1 MSAKANTIK
10 SATLDEDS
18 SEWKQPPGHSGV
30 DREAVTFPA
39 PQTLYR
45 DPTDIRT
52 ILSLTWMG
60 LLFTALLLMSVGLN
74 IYQYLRRPDRIVV
87 DRSSGRVLMINDREY
102 GATDAVQL
110 GPDRLTAD
118 DKKYISREFVRL
130 IYGIDPA
137 TRAKDMEQAIR
148 MLVPSSAVK
157 FARWLKETGILDKQ
171 RAESWQTTWTE
182 QNTEVDRIDPYTVR
196 ILGRQQITKLVSG
209 AAQQETRRL
218 SLTLKLAADPQ
229 GRADH
234 NKRTGFLVAWF
245 DEKEVE
251 SESSPAASQ

>member
-1 MSAKANTIK
+1 MSAKANILNP
-10 SATLDEDS
+10 ATLDRES
-18 SEWKQPPGHSGV
+18 NEAKQTAGRSDVAG
-30 DREAVTFPA
+30 AAMTFPA
-39 PQTLYR
+39 PQVLHR

-60 LLFTALLLMSVGLN
+60 MLFALLLLMSLGLN

-87 DRSSGRVLMINDREY
+87 DRSSGRVLMVNNRDY
-102 GATDAVQL
+102 GETDGVQL
-110 GPDRLTAD
+110 GPDRLTVD
-118 DKKYISREFVRL
+118 DKKYISRELVRL

-148 MLVPSSAVK
+148 MMVPGSAIK
-157 FARWLKETGILDKQ
+157 FAKWLKETGILDKQ
-171 RAESWQTTWTE
+171 RAESWQTVWTE
-182 QNTEVDRIDPYTVR
+182 QNTEIDRTDTYIVR

-209 AAQQETRRL
+209 TAQQETRRL

-251 SESSPAASQ
+251 SESSPAASK

>member
-1 MSAKANTIK
+1 MGAKANTLRP
-10 SATLDEDS
+10 ATLDGDTS
-18 SEWKQPPGHSGV
+18 GTTQSPGHSGI
-30 DREAVTFPA
+30 AGGPVTLPV
-39 PQTLYR
+39 PLTLHR
-45 DPTDIRT
+45 DPTDIKT

-60 LLFTALLLMSVGLN
+60 LLFAVLLLMSVGLN
-74 IYQYLRRPDRIVV
+74 IYQYMRRPDRIVV

-118 DKKYISREFVRL
+118 DKKYISREFIRL

-137 TRAKDMEQAIR
+137 TRVKDMEQAIR
-148 MLVPSSAVK
+148 MMVPGSAVK

-171 RAESWQTTWTE
+171 RAESWQTVWTE
-182 QNTEVDRIDPYTVR
+182 QNTEVDRTDPYLLR

-209 AAQQETRRL
+209 AAQQETRLL

-251 SESSPAASQ
+251 SESSPTVSQ